1 MTRTEDVKKAER
13 HNVLRAMLE
22 ERRKEIKDKL
32 HSILETLPEQTAL
45 VQDAEEQSVSD
56 FVREVDFT
64 LMQMKSETLAQI
76 DGALS
81 RLEEGTY
88 GRCLECEREI
98 PEPRLRALPFAFRC
112 RDCQERHETAQL
124 SESRSEAP
132 ALGTRLRDGLA
143 LTPREARHD

>member
-1 MTRTEDVKKAER
+1 MTRTSDVKQTER
-13 HNVLRAMLE
+13 YNVLRAMLE

-32 HSILETLPEQTAL
+32 HSILETLPEQTA
-45 VQDAEEQSVSD
+45 VVDAEEQSVSD

-76 DGALS
+76 DEALT
-81 RLEEGTY
+81 RLEGGTY
-88 GRCLECEREI
+88 GRCLECDREI

-112 RDCQERHETAQL
+112 RDCQERHETAQAT
-124 SESRSEAP
+124 ESRSEAP